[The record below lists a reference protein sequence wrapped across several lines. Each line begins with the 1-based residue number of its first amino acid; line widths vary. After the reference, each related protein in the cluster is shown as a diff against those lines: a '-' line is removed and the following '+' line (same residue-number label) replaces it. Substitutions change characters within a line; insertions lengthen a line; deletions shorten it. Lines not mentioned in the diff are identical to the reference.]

1 MILTIILFI
10 LYLKYLLLNFIF
22 ESAPKWLKIPP
33 PPKLE
38 EISFILIK
46 MIKYYFLCSLSNKK
60 WKSCLDYRCLMCFT
74 SSLVSSEVEKRRE
87 KKKIQYQFQAE
98 HQNM

>member
-33 PPKLE
+33 PQ
-38 EISFILIK
+38 I
-46 MIKYYFLCSLSNKK
+46 
-60 WKSCLDYRCLMCFT
+60 
-74 SSLVSSEVEKRRE
+74 RRN
-87 KKKIQYQFQAE
+87 IIYIN
-98 HQNM
+98 QND